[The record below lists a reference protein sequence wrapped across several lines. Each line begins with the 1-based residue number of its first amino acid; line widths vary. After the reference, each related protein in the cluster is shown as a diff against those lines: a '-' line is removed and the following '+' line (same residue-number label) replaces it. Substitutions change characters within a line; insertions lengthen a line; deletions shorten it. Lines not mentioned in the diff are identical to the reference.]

1 VASPEQAQEK
11 TDARARADAARARAD
26 AARARAEEGIRAA
39 HAAGDFARATTMAL
53 ELYGRELSSFIAAR
67 LGMRA
72 EAGDVF
78 STLTL
83 DIWNGLPNFRF
94 SSSFRTWAYTLARHA
109 IIRHVKAPAE
119 RRRVDVSTISPLAE
133 RLVIETRAATETWRR
148 TEVKDKVREL
158 RERLSDEEQEILIL
172 RVDRAM
178 AFDEIARVLEP
189 DLPSAELKKRAAALR
204 KRFERIRERLK
215 TWAIEEG
222 LLAETR

>member
-1 VASPEQAQEK
+1 MRHVRVPMRHVRVPK
-11 TDARARADAARARAD
+11 RAFV
-26 AARARAEEGIRAA
+26 AA

-53 ELYGRELSSFIAAR
+53 ELYGRELSSLHR
-67 LGMRA
+67 R
-72 EAGDVF
+72 
-78 STLTL
+78 
-83 DIWNGLPNFRF
+83 PP
-94 SSSFRTWAYTLARHA
+94 RHA
-109 IIRHVKAPAE
+109 CRSGRRLQHAHPRHLEWSAELPVLVELSHVGVHARAPRDHSHVKAPAE